1 MHNLFKRKYIYTEHI
16 APLHTTWSFIPQAS
30 KALPKEGQEAEVLGD
45 KNWRPFR
52 ACLKGQFEAKLRR
65 LGKLTWNQIME
76 VWFRCFF
83 FSFGWF

>member
-1 MHNLFKRKYIYTEHI
+1 MFIYEYNICIICSNVSTYTLEHI

-52 ACLKGQFEAKLRR
+52 ACL
-65 LGKLTWNQIME
+65 
-76 VWFRCFF
+76 
-83 FSFGWF
+83 